1 MSPVKLQGDK
11 MTKFSVPNGQG
22 IHINEGSVIFW
33 SDKIDNFAMIAAS
46 QVDVVVTNYFLQ
58 QKLHQQSITDGLTK
72 LHNRRY
78 FMDTFAKELTDAKQL
93 GFILFDI
100 DYFKTYNDEF
110 GHPAGD
116 ELLKQLSVLAMQI
129 TRKTDIVGRL
139 GGEEFG
145 VLTKEVSKDGLLI
158 VAEKI
163 RTSIESTL
171 VPPTSKKPVTVS
183 IGGSLYPFDGE
194 DLDALYLCADQRLY
208 QAKEQGRNRTI
219 I

>member
-1 MSPVKLQGDK
+1 

-22 IHINEGSVIFW
+22 IHINEGAVIFW
-33 SDKIDNFAMIAAS
+33 TNKLDSFTMITAS
-46 QVDVVVTNYFLQ
+46 QIDVVVSNYFLQ

-72 LHNRRY
+72 LYNRRH
-78 FMDTFAKELTDAKQL
+78 FMEVFAKELTDTKQL
-93 GFILFDI
+93 GFIIFDI

-116 ELLKQLSVLAMQI
+116 ELLKQLSGLTIQI

-145 VLTKEVSKDGLLI
+145 VLTKEVSKDGLMT

-163 RTSIESTL
+163 RASIESTL
-171 VPPTSKKPVTVS
+171 VPPTSKRPVTVS

-194 DLDALYLCADQRLY
+194 DLDSLYLCADQRLY
-208 QAKEQGRNRTI
+208 QAKEQGRNRVVMGN
-219 I
+219 